1 MSNSYRF
8 RLSVFDVFSMR
19 YSDILNAFIFRI
31 HVVTEDLLLVAN
43 DVGCQRQL
51 CRMLTGRRV
60 AGNDHQR
67 K

>member
-31 HVVTEDLLLVAN
+31 HVITEELLLVAN
-43 DVGCQRQL
+43 DVGCQL
-51 CRMLTGRRV
+51 CSMLTGRRV
-60 AGNDHQR
+60 AGNDY
-67 K
+67 